1 MARCPGHITGL
12 TPWAIMQVII
22 QDMNTLAA
30 LSSQTAYQSHRL
42 FKLTEGA
49 TCINQQSSLPFH
61 YVILRRAGHVAVCRN
76 IMSVTLVFLLCS
88 SFSFLLNLMSFAFA
102 AFLEGGS
109 VQGKK
114 SSLAFFVLSQEVKQK
129 PFTHSLMRRL
139 HPDCFARH
147 DCECNA
153 MQFKAL
159 AIYEQM
165 KQN

>member
-22 QDMNTLAA
+22 RDMNTLAA
-30 LSSQTAYQSHRL
+30 LSSQTAYWSHRL

-102 AFLEGGS
+102 AFWKVGVFRE
-109 VQGKK
+109 K
-114 SSLAFFVLSQEVKQK
+114 SQVWLFSVLSQEVKQK
-129 PFTHSLMRRL
+129 RFTHSLMQRL
-139 HPDCFARH
+139 HPDCFVRQ

-153 MQFKAL
+153 MQFKAF
-159 AIYEQM
+159 M
-165 KQN
+165 SR